1 MSWPRIRFV
10 DEPSTGAAVRL
21 DLSNDGVAWVG
32 AEEFKFGVPTFEG
45 GPDAVGVEY
54 GYRQLSFTVH
64 LQGSKATALAS
75 LSALAKEVQRADNW
89 LLFQLQSTSVPVWF
103 RTYRSQPGDLS
114 IENVFDE
121 PGGTKVRTD
130 RWDVTV
136 TLDAEPFAYGARETM
151 TLGSST
157 ISNDPA
163 SGTNK
168 MAVVL
173 PAVKGDAPADLR
185 VGLTTAA
192 NMTGYKFMLSSVA
205 LDSGASYTAPYFWQV
220 GTGDSFTADIDT
232 GGGVADA
239 TMSNGS
245 YRAVTFATD
254 ATLVK
259 RLFGTMP
266 SMPSGLYKVLV
277 RVRRSDTSSTFSVR
291 LGQTV
296 GGIDVA
302 GLTTA
307 VLNRGTSTT
316 THATWLDLGEFTFPH
331 GGQAPADVSVGNGQ
345 PLVFLQASRLSGTG
359 SLHVDAF
366 AVIPVAREDV
376 ILTKTLFSEFD
387 AIGPAT
393 GETVSWDTAENMCW
407 VTPPGPPLPPVTAA
421 KPILTGGF
429 PVAIPGHVNVLHVFQ
444 QVNGQKPFGGTDSS
458 DSITATV
465 IASVSYLP
473 RYLWLA
479 AS

>member
-10 DEPSTGAAVRL
+10 DEPTTGAAVRL

-32 AEEFKFGVPTFEG
+32 AEDFKLGTPQFEG
-45 GPDAVGVEY
+45 GPGQVGAEY
-54 GYRQLSFTVH
+54 GYRQLSMTVH
-64 LQGSKATALAS
+64 LQGSKATALAT
-75 LSALAKEVQRADNW
+75 LQTLAREIQRVDNW
-89 LLFQLQSTSVPVWF
+89 LLFQLQSGSVPVWYH
-103 RTYRSQPGDLS
+103 TYRTQPGELS
-114 IENVFDE
+114 LDNVYDE
-121 PGGTKVRTD
+121 TNGKVRSD

-136 TLDAEPFAYGARETM
+136 QLDAESHAYGTRETM

-163 SGTNK
+163 TGTNK

-173 PAVKGDAPADLR
+173 PTLKGDSPAELR
-185 VGLTTAA
+185 VTLDPSLSGMA
-192 NMTGYKFMLSSVA
+192 GYKFMLSSVA
-205 LDSGASYTAPYFWQV
+205 LDSGSSYTVPYFWQV
-220 GTGDSFTADIDT
+220 GTGDSFTAHTDT
-232 GGGVADA
+232 GADVADA

-259 RLFGTMP
+259 RLSGTMP

-307 VLNRGTSTT
+307 VLNRATSTT
-316 THATWLDLGEFTFPH
+316 THATWLDLGEFTLPH
-331 GGQAPADVSVGNGQ
+331 GGQAPSDVAVGNGQ
-345 PLVFLQASRLSGTG
+345 PLVFLQASRLSGSG
-359 SLHVDAF
+359 SLHLDAF

-376 ILTKTLFSEFD
+376 VLTKTLFSEFD
-387 AIGPAT
+387 AIGPT
-393 GETVSWDTAENMCW
+393 GTEVVSWDTAENMCW

-421 KPILTGGF
+421 KPILTGAF
-429 PVAIPGHVNVLHVFQ
+429 PVAVPGHVNVLHVFQ

-479 AS
+479 AA